1 MPPVVVLLSVFGI
14 QLSEQDVESFLE
26 KALMLFKFLQEKDV
40 FEKYYKQHLSDRLL
54 SNTGVSDEIEKS
66 MILRLK
72 VRAAYTDKRRSK
84 CRLLHPP
91 FWVMLSQ
98 KDPDSFFCHSQTE
111 CGFQFTAKLEGMF
124 KDISVSNTTMQEFWS
139 HIQTMQVS

>member
-72 VRAAYTDKRRSK
+72 VRAAYTDKGRSK
-84 CRLLHPP
+84 CRSLHPP

-98 KDPDSFFCHSQTE
+98 KDPRFFPFS
-111 CGFQFTAKLEGMF
+111 LPDRMWL
-124 KDISVSNTTMQEFWS
+124 SVHCKAGRDVQR
-139 HIQTMQVS
+139 H